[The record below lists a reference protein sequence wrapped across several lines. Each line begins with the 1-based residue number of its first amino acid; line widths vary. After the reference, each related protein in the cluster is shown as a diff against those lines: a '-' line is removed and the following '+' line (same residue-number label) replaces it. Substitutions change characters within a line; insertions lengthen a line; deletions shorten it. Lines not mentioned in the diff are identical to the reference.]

1 MLDSPQYADSQ
12 KIHQKVEF
20 ASVYDSLYAQ
30 MMQDKQNKS
39 DLKAVQRKSHRHKKK
54 FHSMYEPHYAATVA
68 AQNRANLEAHYIR
81 TVQTEG
87 IGAAAAALTGGIA
100 KAAIGT
106 AKLAGK
112 AAVVAG
118 KAAVVAGK
126 AVANATVKAE
136 KAAQKSVVPVAKST
150 KKGVMAVEKKA
161 IKALKHES
169 KSHEDSEPQGT
180 IDSPDYAKT
189 FVNNTTPEPTPVT

>member
-118 KAAVVAGK
+118 KA
-126 AVANATVKAE
+126 VANATVKAE
-136 KAAQKSVVPVAKST
+136 KAAQKSVVAVAKST